1 MSQMARRLTLVLLC
15 GLALAS
21 CSAFN
26 QQEPTPP
33 GGKASTPAPGT
44 DGLTPTGAGQATTP
58 TTEGAYPPPGH
69 PTAAPGAPTAQPSA
83 GGPLV
88 GPEWTILYSGDLN
101 GDGAADVVAVK
112 PAAGVTP
119 NPVFQ
124 QPQYANFKG
133 PAEALVIVQAN
144 PSGQPYVQLEG
155 TRVLLRA
162 SGNTLTTFTNA
173 AGHMARVNAGRQP
186 QLDIQAIDSNGAPI
200 GRVLGLVWNPG
211 TGSYAIYSA
220 PAK

>member
-1 MSQMARRLTLVLLC
+1 MVNRTAFLD
-15 GLALAS
+15 AL
-21 CSAFN
+21 
-26 QQEPTPP
+26 
-33 GGKASTPAPGT
+33 
-44 DGLTPTGAGQATTP
+44 DD
-58 TTEGAYPPPGH
+58 
-69 PTAAPGAPTAQPSA
+69 

-119 NPVFQ
+119 NAVFQ
-124 QPQYANFKG
+124 QPQYVNFKG

-144 PSGQPYVQLEG
+144 PSGQPYVQVEA

-211 TGSYAIYSA
+211 TGSYAIYTA
-220 PAK
+220 PTK